1 MRKVLVFRHRRPR
14 LKGQPINRLIPNIL
28 TVLALGAGMT
38 AIRFG
43 IEGEWQAAVLALIAA
58 GIFDA
63 LDGRI
68 ARLLRSTSRFGAEL
82 DSLSDFMSFGVA
94 PAVIVYFWVMNEAGG
109 LGWAIVLLFTVC
121 CALRLARFNTKTG
134 ESDLPPWAYNYFTGL
149 PAPAGAAITVFPMVL
164 TFEFGAGIF
173 DRPEIAGPIIVAV
186 SILEVSPVPT
196 YSFKQF
202 KVPHKF
208 VLPTLVLVGLLAASL
223 ASAPWATS
231 IAVMTAYLISIP
243 LAIRSFRKLKKAA
256 AEIQAQGL
264 QPVKDERPK
273 AGAAE

>member
-1 MRKVLVFRHRRPR
+1 MRKVLMFRHRRPR

-43 IEGEWQAAVLALIAA
+43 IQGKWEAAVLALMAA
-58 GIFDA
+58 GVFDA

-68 ARLLRSTSRFGAEL
+68 ARLLRGTSRFGAEL
-82 DSLSDFMSFGVA
+82 DSLSDFISFGVA
-94 PAVIVYFWVMNEAGG
+94 PAIIVYFWVMNQAGG
-109 LGWAIVLLFTVC
+109 IGWAVVLLFSIC
-121 CALRLARFNTKTG
+121 CALRLARFNIKAG
-134 ESDLPPWAYNYFTGL
+134 ESDLPPWAYNYFTGV
-149 PAPAGAAITVFPMVL
+149 PAPAGAAMVVFPMVL
-164 TFEFGAGIF
+164 SFEFGPGIF
-173 DRPEIAGPIIVAV
+173 DRPEVVGPVIVAAAV
-186 SILEVSPVPT
+186 LEVSPVPT
-196 YSFKQF
+196 FSFKQF

-208 VLPTLVLVGLLAASL
+208 VVPSLVLVGLLAASL
-223 ASAPWATS
+223 AGAPWATC

-264 QPVKDERPK
+264 QPVKTEPPK